1 VQKCTKD
8 SPCSLSI
15 NGPGWFALAYSG
27 TASNSYL
34 RLTPNVST
42 DVYITKS
49 AKSDPNNFIYDFA
62 FKAVVNSTLTIG
74 AEQLGIGGEAGYSVA
89 LYVDAVDE
97 GKNRLLDATVNV
109 EFQESGSTSF

>member
-1 VQKCTKD
+1 
-8 SPCSLSI
+8 
-15 NGPGWFALAYSG
+15 
-27 TASNSYL
+27 
-34 RLTPNVST
+34 LTPNVST

-62 FKAVVNSTLTIG
+62 FKAVVNNTLTIG
-74 AEQLGIGGEAGYSVA
+74 AEQLGIGGEGGYSVA